1 MIETNYF
8 QIEDLVVNAE
18 NDRHGILKNE
28 LEAVNWLLKN
38 KRDAMRSLAKDI
50 AEQKRIYEPPLIKKT
65 GNKKYTVFDGNRR
78 ITCLKLLLGFFND
91 LFLEDKEYYD
101 KLSQDYNCKD
111 DLPKQIQCQI
121 SDDQDEIDTIIQ
133 RRHAPTNTGE
143 KRINW
148 SPYEKENFLER
159 TGRSNKINFAKK
171 IQDMLHR
178 EGFLN
183 ENESIKSSTFNRLFS
198 SNLLRERVGLTIKN
212 NDIYFLIQDRNKIM
226 TVLSYIAR
234 LLNSGKITLTDVWS
248 NATKNNVLDKIELEG
263 LLPTAQEK
271 IDYQNQ
277 QMDGVIDFMSDK
289 QSEAANKQTQNS
301 SVISNPP
308 KKVPP
313 KLSRNHILPPHLEC
327 PKHGKNLPSKI
338 YNLFLE
344 LQYHLDIQRH
354 LISSSVAFRV
364 LIELLTH
371 AYAKKHDIEFQKDE
385 RLSSKIDRVYKTM
398 PAKFQTDNSSFLKNL
413 SQKNSYFS
421 TGTMNAFVHS
431 TDSVPIAADLIRLAD
446 NFEKYISAL
455 VEDLNSQQ

>member
-1 MIETNYF
+1 MIENNYV
-8 QIEDLVVNAE
+8 QIEDLIVNAE

-28 LEAVNWLLKN
+28 FEAVNWLLKN
-38 KRDAMRSLAKDI
+38 KKDAMRSLAKDI
-50 AEQKRIYEPPLIKKT
+50 AEQKRVYEPPLIKKI
-65 GNKKYTVFDGNRR
+65 GNGKYTVFDGNRR

-101 KLSQDYNCKD
+101 RLRQEYNCKD
-111 DLPKQIQCQI
+111 NISKQIQCQI

-198 SNLLRERVGLTIKN
+198 SNLLRERVGITIKN
-212 NDIYFLIQDRNKIM
+212 NGICFLIQDRNKIM
-226 TVLSYIAR
+226 KALSYIVR

-248 NATKNNVLDKIELEG
+248 NETKNKVLDKIDLEG

-277 QMDGVIDFMSDK
+277 QIEDVINFL
-289 QSEAANKQTQNS
+289 SEKEDAPEKDPNDAPVASKS
-301 SVISNPP
+301 P
-308 KKVPP
+308 KKVLP
-313 KLSRNHILPPHLEC
+313 KLSRKNILPQHLEC
-327 PKHGKNLPSKI
+327 PKHGKNVPPKI
-338 YNLFLE
+338 QTLFIE
-344 LQYHLDIQRH
+344 LQYHLDVQRH

-385 RLSSKIDRVYKTM
+385 RLSSKIDRVYKTL
-398 PAKFQTDNSSFLKNL
+398 PAKFQTDNDTFIKNL
-413 SQKNSYFS
+413 SQKNNYFS
-421 TGTMNAFVHS
+421 TGTLNAFVHS
-431 TDSVPIAADLIRLAD
+431 TDSIPIAADLISFAD